1 MLFQLEL
8 AGCIGEEL
16 YEKSIPPEC
25 SLPTADAHAKNLML
39 CYGLMHSIRSGHRH
53 DCSGC
58 DVTKDEQRK
67 IMVRIEQRKK
77 EREAKAC

>member
-8 AGCIGEEL
+8 AGCVSEEL

-25 SLPTADAHAKNLML
+25 SLPTARLHAQNLML
-39 CYGLMHSIRSGHRH
+39 CYGLMAAINRGERQ

-58 DVTKDEQRK
+58 DVTKVEQQK
-67 IMVRIEQRKK
+67 IIARIEQRKA
-77 EREAKAC
+77 ERAAA